1 MNQLHT
7 KIVFIMWYSACIYD
21 YKIKAS
27 TPQSDSWPIIT
38 RTSRSILPPDLLTQA
53 QNTKLS
59 AFKPTADD
67 LKILY
72 QNYPNGSV
80 LFANNNDL
88 AIKFNTLVQAITK
101 NPDSIEFLRK
111 IQISYLNQLY
121 AYLMKIYTNFT
132 LTNFQTTNSTGTTDT
147 NITTYLTLEKQY
159 DFNKKSLI
167 MNHFINLIQA
177 QLTGFIT
184 ACIPT
189 MKADLAVAFGQM
201 FIQNDYGIDL
211 KTFTEKQMDAQQTAQ
226 LNVLELY
233 IDFFQTYTN
242 YLNKIDATGI
252 NQYYSI
258 AQSIQN
264 YLTSNTNKNS
274 MNPAMFFYDIESMR
288 SIQFIPFV
296 ASSIDKNT
304 KNVPWA
310 ASIVN
315 AAEKNITMNGHAIA
329 YFKDALGKTTQN
341 QAAAKSLYLLTE
353 VGQNLFEEE
362 LLQQPEW
369 LNNQQGCVKILSACL
384 GNSSAL
390 IGMGILDQTLETVIA
405 KATKNQK
412 NESKQ
417 STTQTTNTRKK
428 K

>member
-1 MNQLHT
+1 MNQLVK
-7 KIVFIMWYSACIYD
+7 KIVFIIWYNTCIYD
-21 YKIKAS
+21 YKIQAS
-27 TPQSDSWPIIT
+27 TPQNNSWPIIT
-38 RTSRSILPPDLLTQA
+38 RTSRSILPADLLAQA

-59 AFKPTADD
+59 AFKPTTDD
-67 LKILY
+67 LKVLY
-72 QNYPNGSV
+72 QNYPSGSA
-80 LFANNNDL
+80 LFATNNDL
-88 AIKFNTLVQAITK
+88 ATKFNDLVQAIKK

-132 LTNFQTTNSTGTTDT
+132 LTNFQTTNSNGITST
-147 NITTYLTLEKQY
+147 NLTNYLNLEKQY

-177 QLTGFIT
+177 QLAGFII

-189 MKADLAVAFGQM
+189 MKTDLAVTFGQM

-211 KTFTEKQMDAQQTAQ
+211 KTFTEKQIDVQQTAQ

-233 IDFFQTYTN
+233 LDFFQTYTS
-242 YLNKIDATGI
+242 YLDKIDATGI

-264 YLTSNTNKNS
+264 YLTLNTN
-274 MNPAMFFYDIESMR
+274 MNPSMFFYDIESMR

-315 AAEKNITMNGHAIA
+315 AAEKNITINGHAIA

-369 LNNQQGCVKILSACL
+369 LNNQQGCIKILSACL
-384 GNSSAL
+384 GNSAAL
-390 IGMGILDQTLETVIA
+390 IGMGVLDRTLETVIA

-412 NESKQ
+412 SESKQ
-417 STTQTTNTRKK
+417 SRTQTTNTRKK